1 MTGLKILAFKGASD
15 KLFENGKSQINELFP
30 ANDFDLNTQNPD
42 ILFFLSGGSE
52 REALN
57 YSKPGKFLLL
67 AAFEE
72 NNSYAAA
79 TEVKA
84 HFDKIGQDCL
94 LCDLKN
100 VNDRQVILDF
110 IEAGKAC
117 ERINGKRLGLI
128 GEVSE
133 WLVASTIPGEI
144 LASKLGIGLVRI
156 PWNEVRNYNE
166 FTPDPAFLETY
177 KTDST
182 LNIRDAG
189 RVHQALTEII
199 SRKKLDAITV
209 ECFSLVNENGVTAC
223 LGLSKLNDDHI
234 PAGCEGDLASIT
246 GIMIAKEV
254 TGIIPWMA
262 NTVKVDAES
271 VKFAHCTAPTKLLSE
286 FKIETH
292 YETGLGTAVKGSFK
306 GDEITIFRIDNTLE
320 KAFLTTGTIIS
331 RPESKDACRTQI
343 EVKISEKASELLKN
357 KPLGNHHLIIPGNQ
371 TEKLGIFCKLKNI
384 MVINS

>member
-1 MTGLKILAFKGASD
+1 MTGLKLLAFKGASD

-52 REALN
+52 LEALN

-94 LCDLKN
+94 LIDLKIEA
-100 VNDRQVILDF
+100 DRQIIADF
-110 IEAGKAC
+110 ILAKKAVS
-117 ERINGKRLGLI
+117 RLNGKRLGLI
-128 GEVSE
+128 GEVSD
-133 WLVASTIPGEI
+133 WLVASDIPADT
-144 LASKLGIGLVRI
+144 LAAKTGIELVKI
-156 PWNEVRNYNE
+156 AWNEVRDYKD
-166 FTPDPAFLETY
+166 FTPQPSFLKTY
-177 KTDST
+177 KTDGDF
-182 LNIRDAG
+182 NITDAG
-189 RVHQALTEII
+189 NVHQALAEII
-199 SRKKLDAITV
+199 QRKHLDAITV
-209 ECFSLVNENGVTAC
+209 ECFSLVQQNSVTAC
-223 LGLSKLNDDHI
+223 LALSKFNDDNI
-234 PAGCEGDLASIT
+234 PAGCEGDLASVT
-246 GIMIAKEV
+246 GIMIAQEV

-271 VKFAHCTAPTKLLSE
+271 AKFAHCTAPTNLLSE

-292 YETGLGTAVKGSFK
+292 YETGLGTAVKGQFK
-306 GDEITIFRIDNTLE
+306 GEEITIFRIDNTLE
-320 KAFLTTGTIIS
+320 NAFLTRGTIIS

-343 EVKISEKASELLKN
+343 EVKISRDAAAILKN

-371 TEKLGIFCKLKNI
+371 IQKLKMFCKIKNI
-384 MVINS
+384 RLINW

>member
-1 MTGLKILAFKGASD
+1 MTGLKLLAFKGASD

-57 YSKPGKFLLL
+57 YSRPGKFLLL

-72 NNSYAAA
+72 NNSYASA

-100 VNDRQVILDF
+100 EKDRQVILDF
-110 IEAGKAC
+110 IKAGKAC
-117 ERINGKRLGLI
+117 KRLKGKRLGLI

-144 LASKLGIGLVRI
+144 LASKLGIELVRLS
-156 PWNEVRNYNE
+156 WNEVRNYKD
-166 FTPDPAFLETY
+166 FAPDADFSETF
-177 KTDST
+177 KTDRN
-182 LNIRDAG
+182 LNISDAG
-189 RVHQALTEII
+189 KVHQALAEIVT
-199 SRKKLDAITV
+199 RKKLDAITV
-209 ECFSLVNENGVTAC
+209 ECFSLVKENSVTAC
-223 LGLSKLNDDHI
+223 LALSKFNDDNI
-234 PAGCEGDLASIT
+234 PAGCEGDLASVT
-246 GIMIAKEV
+246 GIMIAQEV

-271 VKFAHCTAPTKLLSE
+271 AKFAHCTAPTNLLSE

-292 YETGLGTAVKGSFK
+292 YETGLGTAVKGQFK
-306 GDEITIFRIDNTLE
+306 GEEITIFRIDNTLE
-320 KAFLTTGTIIS
+320 NAFLTRGTIIS

-343 EVKISEKASELLKN
+343 EVKISRDAAAILKN

-371 TEKLGIFCKLKNI
+371 IQKLKMFCKIKNI
-384 MVINS
+384 RILSE

>member
-1 MTGLKILAFKGASD
+1 MTGLKLLAFKGASD

-52 REALN
+52 LEALN
-57 YSKPGKFLLL
+57 YSRPGKFLLL

-100 VNDRQVILDF
+100 EKDRQVILDF
-110 IEAGKAC
+110 IKAGKAC
-117 ERINGKRLGLI
+117 KRLKGKRLGLI

-144 LASKLGIGLVRI
+144 LASKLGIELVRLS
-156 PWNEVRNYNE
+156 WNEVRNYKD
-166 FTPDPAFLETY
+166 FAPDADFSETF
-177 KTDST
+177 KTDRN
-182 LNIRDAG
+182 LNISDAG
-189 RVHQALTEII
+189 KVHQALAEIVT
-199 SRKKLDAITV
+199 RKKLDAITV
-209 ECFSLVNENGVTAC
+209 ECFSLVKENSVTAC
-223 LGLSKLNDDHI
+223 LALSKFNDDNI
-234 PAGCEGDLASIT
+234 PAGCEGDLASVT
-246 GIMIAKEV
+246 GIMIAQEV

-271 VKFAHCTAPTKLLSE
+271 AKFAHCTAPTNLLSE

-292 YETGLGTAVKGSFK
+292 YETGLGTAVKGHFES
-306 GDEITIFRIDNTLE
+306 DEITIFRIDNTLE
-320 KAFLTTGTIIS
+320 NAFLTRGTVIS

-343 EVKISEKASELLKN
+343 EVKISRDAASILKN
-357 KPLGNHHLIIPGNQ
+357 TPLGNHHLIIPGNQ
-371 TEKLGIFCKLKNI
+371 IQKLKMFCKIKSIRL
-384 MVINS
+384 INW